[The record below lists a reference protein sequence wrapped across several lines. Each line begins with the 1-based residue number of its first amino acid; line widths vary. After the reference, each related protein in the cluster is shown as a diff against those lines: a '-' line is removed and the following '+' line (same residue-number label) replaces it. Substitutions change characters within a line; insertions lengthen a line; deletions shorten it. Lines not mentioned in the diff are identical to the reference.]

1 MTTTDKAK
9 LWLTDTF
16 DEETQKT
23 VQNWIDT
30 SADELEDSFYREL
43 EFGTGGMRGIMGVGT
58 NRLNKYTLGQATQ
71 GLANYL
77 HQQFPNQENEGS
89 TNSEKNHIKV
99 AIAYDVRHNSKEFGK
114 MCADVLTA
122 NGIKV
127 LLFKEHRPTP
137 ELSFTVRDKKCNAGI
152 VLTASH
158 NPPEYNG
165 YKVYWNDG
173 AQIVPPDDE
182 NIIKEVYSVKFS
194 EIKFNGND
202 DLIEWIGPEQDEV
215 YIDACMENSLY
226 QNVGRDNLNIVF
238 TSIHGTTY
246 ATVPQALAKAG
257 FKKVDLVREQMIPSG
272 NFQTVASPNP
282 EEPAALEMA
291 MDLARITNGDIVL
304 GTDPDGDRLGIAVR
318 NLDGEMQLLNG
329 NQTNTILTYYILDQ
343 WKKAGKITGKE
354 FIGSTIV
361 TSDIFF
367 DIAEKFGVDCKV
379 GLTGFKWIGKMIR
392 DFEGKEKFICGGE
405 ESFGFMTGDF
415 VRDKDSCG
423 SILLACEIAA
433 WCKAND
439 TTMFEYMIEIYKD
452 LGMYYEGLVNVV
464 RKGRTGAEEI
474 IQMMKDFRENPPKEI
489 AGSKVAIVKD
499 FQEQTS
505 LNMMNHE
512 KSVMDE
518 IPKSNVLIYYT
529 EDGTKVCVRPSGTE
543 PKIKFYVSVK
553 DQIASKEEFKAKAAA
568 LGQKID
574 QVKSDLKL

>member
-1 MTTTDKAK
+1 MSTLEKAK

-16 DEETQKT
+16 DEETQNT
-23 VQNWIDT
+23 IQQWIV
-30 SADELEDSFYREL
+30 SNSDELEDSFYREL

-77 HQQFPNQENEGS
+77 HQQFSGEE
-89 TNSEKNHIKV
+89 IKV
-99 AIAYDVRHNSKEFGK
+99 AIAYDVRNNSKEFGK

-173 AQIVPPDDE
+173 AQIVPPNDE
-182 NIIKEVYSVKFS
+182 AIIKEVYATKF
-194 EIKFNGND
+194 ENIKFKGND
-202 DLIEWIGPEQDEV
+202 DLIEWIGNEQDEV
-215 YIDACMENSLY
+215 YIDACIENSLY
-226 QNVGRDNLNIVF
+226 QKDKKGYDNLNIVF

-246 ATVPQALAKAG
+246 TTVPQALKKAG
-257 FKKVDLVREQMIPSG
+257 FQKIDLVREQMIPSG
-272 NFQTVASPNP
+272 NFPTVKSPNP

-291 MDLARITNGDIVL
+291 LDLARLTNGDIVI

-318 NLDGEMQLLNG
+318 NLEGELQLLNG
-329 NQTNTILTYYILDQ
+329 NQCNTILTYYILNQ
-343 WKKAGKITGKE
+343 WKKTGRITGKE

-392 DFEGKEKFICGGE
+392 DFEGKEKFVCGGE

-433 WCKAND
+433 LCKANGS
-439 TTMFEYMIEIYKD
+439 TMFEYMIDIYKD
-452 LGMYYEGLVNVV
+452 LGLYYEALVNVV

-474 IQMMKDFRENPPKEI
+474 EQMMKNFRENPPKEI
-489 AGSKVAIVKD
+489 AGSKVSEVKD

-505 LNMMNHE
+505 LNLMEN
-512 KSVMDE
+512 KKWVMDE

-553 DQIASKEEFKAKAAA
+553 DQISSKEEFKGRIEV
-568 LGQKID
+568 LNQKIN
-574 QVKSDLKL
+574 QVKKDLKL

>member
-16 DEETQKT
+16 DTETKNT
-23 VQNWIDT
+23 IQNWIDT
-30 SADELEDSFYREL
+30 NSDELEDSFYKEL

-77 HQQFPNQENEGS
+77 HQQFPGEE
-89 TNSEKNHIKV
+89 IKV
-99 AIAYDVRHNSKEFGK
+99 AIAYDVRHNSREFGK

-127 LLFKEHRPTP
+127 LLFTDHRPTP

-173 AQIVPPDDE
+173 AQIVPPNDDA
-182 NIIKEVYSVKFS
+182 IIKEVYATKF
-194 EIKFNGND
+194 ENIKFQGND
-202 DLIEWIGPEQDEV
+202 DLIEWIGKEQDDV

-246 ATVPQALAKAG
+246 ATVPQALRKAG
-257 FKKVDLVREQMIPSG
+257 FQKIDLVTEQMIPSG
-272 NFQTVASPNP
+272 NFPTVESPNP

-291 MDLARITNGDIVL
+291 IDLARITNGDIVI

-318 NLDGEMQLLNG
+318 NLEGEIQLLNG
-329 NQTNTILTYYILDQ
+329 NQCNTILTYYILDQ

-361 TSDIFF
+361 TSDIFIE
-367 DIAEKFGVDCKV
+367 IAKKFGVDCKI

-392 DFEGKEKFICGGE
+392 DFEGQEKFVCGGE

-439 TTMFEYMIEIYKD
+439 STMFEYMIEIYKD
-452 LGMYYEGLVNVV
+452 LGLYYEGLVNVV

-474 IQMMKDFRENPPKEI
+474 QQMMKDFRENPPKEI
-489 AGSKVAIVKD
+489 AGSKVVEVRD
-499 FQEQTS
+499 YQEQTS
-505 LNMMNHE
+505 LNLAENQKSTMN
-512 KSVMDE
+512 E

-553 DQIASKEEFKAKAAA
+553 DSIDSVAEFNGKIAVLEN
-568 LGQKID
+568 KINR
-574 QVKSDLKL
+574 VKKDLKL

>member
-1 MTTTDKAK
+1 MTTLEKAK

-16 DEETQKT
+16 DEETRTTIQ
-23 VQNWIDT
+23 QWIDAG
-30 SADELEDSFYREL
+30 SDELEDSFYKEL

-77 HQQFPNQENEGS
+77 HQSFPNQE
-89 TNSEKNHIKV
+89 IKV

-182 NIIKEVYSVKFS
+182 NIIKEVYSVKFN
-194 EIKFNGND
+194 EIKFDGND
-202 DLIEWIGPEQDEV
+202 DLIEWVGPEQDDV

-272 NFQTVASPNP
+272 NFPTVDSPNP

-318 NLDGEMQLLNG
+318 NLEGEMQLLNG
-329 NQTNTILTYYILDQ
+329 NQTNTILTYYILNQ

-361 TSDIFF
+361 TSDIFI
-367 DIAEKFGVDCKV
+367 DIAEKFGVDCKI

-392 DFEGKEKFICGGE
+392 DFEGKEKFVCGGE

-505 LNMMNHE
+505 LNMVDNE
-512 KSVMDE
+512 KSVMDD

-553 DQIASKEEFKAKAAA
+553 DQITSKEEFNEKAAA
-568 LGQKID
+568 LGEKIN
-574 QVKSDLKL
+574 QVKEDLKL

>member
-1 MTTTDKAK
+1 MTTLEKAK

-16 DEETQKT
+16 DEETQT
-23 VQNWIDT
+23 TIQQWIDAG
-30 SADELEDSFYREL
+30 SDELEDSFYKEL

-77 HQQFPNQENEGS
+77 HQSFPNQE
-89 TNSEKNHIKV
+89 IKV

-182 NIIKEVYSVKFS
+182 NIIKEVYSVKFN
-194 EIKFNGND
+194 EIKFDGND
-202 DLIEWIGPEQDEV
+202 DLIEWVGPEQDDV

-272 NFQTVASPNP
+272 NFPTVDSPNP

-318 NLDGEMQLLNG
+318 NLEGEMQLLNG

-361 TSDIFF
+361 TSDIFI
-367 DIAEKFGVDCKV
+367 DITDKFGVDCKI

-392 DFEGKEKFICGGE
+392 DFEGKEKFVCGGE

-433 WCKAND
+433 WCKANN

-474 IQMMKDFRENPPKEI
+474 IQMMKDFRENPPTEI

-505 LNMMNHE
+505 LNMTDNE
-512 KSVMDE
+512 KSVMDD

-553 DQIASKEEFKAKAAA
+553 DQITSKEEFNGKLAL
-568 LGQKID
+568 LGQKIN
-574 QVKSDLKL
+574 QVKEDLKL

>member
-1 MTTTDKAK
+1 MTTIEKAQ

-16 DEETQKT
+16 DQETKKT
-23 VQNWIDT
+23 IQNWIDT
-30 SADELEDSFYREL
+30 NSSELEDSFYKEL

-77 HQQFPNQENEGS
+77 HQQFPNQD
-89 TNSEKNHIKV
+89 IKV

-137 ELSFTVRDKKCNAGI
+137 ELSFTVRDKKCKAGI

-165 YKVYWNDG
+165 YKVYWDDG

-182 NIIKEVYSVKFS
+182 AIIKEVYSVKFDK
-194 EIKFNGND
+194 IKFEGND
-202 DLIEWIGPEQDEV
+202 DLIEWIGEEQDDV
-215 YIDACMENSLY
+215 YIDACMQNSLY

-246 ATVPQALAKAG
+246 PIIPKALAKAG

-272 NFQTVASPNP
+272 NFPTVDSPNP

-361 TSDIFF
+361 TSDIFY
-367 DIAEKFGVDCKV
+367 DIAKKFGVECKV

-392 DFEGKEKFICGGE
+392 DFEGEEKFICGGE

-439 TTMFEYMIEIYKD
+439 SSIFQYMIEIYKD
-452 LGMYYEGLVNVV
+452 LGLYYEGLVNVV

-489 AGSKVAIVKD
+489 AGSKVAVVKD

-505 LNMMNHE
+505 LNLIDH
-512 KSVMDE
+512 KKAIMDE

-553 DQIASKEEFKAKAAA
+553 DQIDNKEEFKEK
-568 LGQKID
+568 LTILNQKIN
-574 QVKSDLKL
+574 QVKDDLKL

>member
-1 MTTTDKAK
+1 MTSLDKAK
-9 LWLTDTF
+9 LWLGEGF
-16 DEETQKT
+16 DDETKKE
-23 VQNWIDT
+23 VQALIDNNP
-30 SADELEDSFYREL
+30 AELDDAFYKNL

-77 HQQFPNQENEGS
+77 HQQFPGEQ
-89 TNSEKNHIKV
+89 IKV
-99 AIAYDVRHNSKEFGK
+99 AIAYDVRHNSPEFGK
-114 MCADVLTA
+114 LVTDVLTA

-173 AQIVPPDDE
+173 AQVVPPHD
-182 NIIKEVYSVKFS
+182 NRIISEVEKTQFN

-202 DLIEWIGPEQDEV
+202 DLIEWVGADQDDV
-215 YIDACMENSLY
+215 YIDACIENSLY
-226 QNVGRDNLNIVF
+226 QNVGRDLLNIVF

-246 ATVPQALAKAG
+246 TTVPKALAKAG
-257 FKKVDLVREQMIPSG
+257 FTRVDLVTEQMIPSG
-272 NFQTVASPNP
+272 NFPTVESPNP
-282 EEPAALEMA
+282 EEPAALSMA
-291 MDLARITNGDIVL
+291 MDLAKVTNADIVI

-318 NLDGEMQLLNG
+318 NLEGEMQLLNG
-329 NQTNTILTYYILDQ
+329 NQTNTFLTYYILDQ
-343 WKKAGKITGKE
+343 WKKQGRITGKE

-361 TSDIFF
+361 TSDIFY
-367 DIAEKFGVDCKV
+367 DIAKKFGVDCKV

-392 DFEGKEKFICGGE
+392 EAEGQEKFVCGGE

-433 WCKAND
+433 WCKANGK
-439 TTMFEYMIEIYKD
+439 TVYEYLIDIYKD
-452 LGMYYEGLVNVV
+452 LGMYYEGLVNITK
-464 RKGRTGAEEI
+464 KGKDGAEQI
-474 IQMMKDFRENPPKEI
+474 KQMMTDFRQSPPKTL
-489 AGSKVAIVKD
+489 AGSAVAEVKD
-499 FQEQTS
+499 FQEQTNLVIS
-505 LNMMNHE
+505 TNE
-512 KSVMDE
+512 KSVMND

-529 EDGTKVCVRPSGTE
+529 EDGTKVCIRPSGTE

-553 DQIASKEEFKAKAAA
+553 AQISSEQDFKDKLVSLEAKIQQIKA
-568 LGQKID
+568 
-574 QVKSDLKL
+574 DLKLV

>member
-1 MTTTDKAK
+1 MTTLEKAK

-16 DEETQKT
+16 DEETQT
-23 VQNWIDT
+23 TIQEWIDT
-30 SADELEDSFYREL
+30 NSDELEDSFYKEL

-77 HQQFPNQENEGS
+77 HQQFPNQE
-89 TNSEKNHIKV
+89 IKV

-202 DLIEWIGPEQDEV
+202 DLIEWVGPEQDDV

-246 ATVPQALAKAG
+246 ATVPQSLKKAG

-272 NFQTVASPNP
+272 NFPTVDSPNP

-318 NLDGEMQLLNG
+318 NLEGEMQLLNG

-361 TSDIFF
+361 TSDIFI
-367 DIAEKFGVDCKV
+367 DIANKFGVDCKI

-392 DFEGKEKFICGGE
+392 DFEGKEKFVCGGE

-433 WCKAND
+433 WCKANG

-452 LGMYYEGLVNVV
+452 LGLYYEGLINVV

-474 IQMMKDFRENPPKEI
+474 QQMMKDFRENPPKEI

-505 LNMMNHE
+505 LNVIENK

-553 DQIASKEEFKAKAAA
+553 DQIASKEEFKEKAAL
-568 LGQKID
+568 LGQKIN
-574 QVKSDLKL
+574 QVKEDLKL

>member
-1 MTTTDKAK
+1 MTTLEKAK

-23 VQNWIDT
+23 VQEWIDT
-30 SADELEDSFYREL
+30 NSDELEDSFYREL

-77 HQQFPNQENEGS
+77 HRQFPNQE
-89 TNSEKNHIKV
+89 IKV

-202 DLIEWIGPEQDEV
+202 DLIEWIGPEQDDV

-246 ATVPQALAKAG
+246 ATVPDALKKAG

-272 NFQTVASPNP
+272 NFPTVDSPNP

-318 NLDGEMQLLNG
+318 NLEGEMQLLNG

-361 TSDIFF
+361 TSDIFYE
-367 DIAEKFGVDCKV
+367 IAKKFGVDCKV

-392 DFEGKEKFICGGE
+392 DFEGKEKFVCGGE

-505 LNMMNHE
+505 LNMMTNT
-512 KSVMDE
+512 KSVMDD

-553 DQIASKEEFKAKAAA
+553 DQITSKEEFKEKSASLK
-568 LGQKID
+568 QKIN
-574 QVKSDLKL
+574 QVKADLKL

>member
-1 MTTTDKAK
+1 MTTLDKAK
-9 LWLTDTF
+9 LWLADTF
-16 DEETQKT
+16 DDETRKA
-23 VQNWIDT
+23 VQLLVDSNSPD
-30 SADELEDSFYREL
+30 LEDSFYREL

-77 HQQFPNQENEGS
+77 HQQFPG
-89 TNSEKNHIKV
+89 EKIKV
-99 AIAYDVRHNSKEFGK
+99 AIAYDVRNNSREFGK
-114 MCADVLTA
+114 LVADVLTA
-122 NGIKV
+122 NGIHV
-127 LLFKEHRPTP
+127 LLFKDHRPTP
-137 ELSFTVRDKKCNAGI
+137 ELSFTVRNKKCNAGI

-173 AQIVPPDDE
+173 AQIVPPNDE
-182 NIIKEVYSVKFS
+182 NIIKEVYATKF
-194 EIKFNGND
+194 EDIKFDGND
-202 DLIEWIGPEQDEV
+202 DLIEWIGPEQDDV
-215 YIDACMENSLY
+215 YIDACIENSMY

-246 ATVPQALAKAG
+246 TTVPKALEKAG
-257 FKKVDLVREQMIPSG
+257 FKKVDLVTEQMIPSG
-272 NFQTVASPNP
+272 NFPTVASPNP
-282 EEPAALEMA
+282 EEPAALSMA
-291 MDLARITNGDIVL
+291 LDLARITNGDIVI

-367 DIAEKFGVDCKV
+367 DIAKKFGVDCKV

-423 SILLACEIAA
+423 SILTACEIAA
-433 WCKAND
+433 WCKANG
-439 TTMFEYMIEIYKD
+439 TTMYEYLIEIYKEIG
-452 LGMYYEGLVNVV
+452 LYYEGLVNVV

-474 IQMMKDFRENPPKEI
+474 SQMMTGFRTNPPKSI
-489 AGSKVAIVKD
+489 AGSPVAELKD
-499 FQEQTS
+499 FKEQTK
-505 LNMMNHE
+505 LNVKTGE
-512 KSVMDE
+512 KSVMDD
-518 IPKSNVLIYYT
+518 IPESNVLIFYT

-553 DQIASKEEFKAKAAA
+553 DQISSKEDFTEKLPKLEAKI
-568 LGQKID
+568 QE
-574 QVKSDLKL
+574 VKKDLNL

>member
-1 MTTTDKAK
+1 MTSTEQAK
-9 LWLTDTF
+9 LWLKEPFDT
-16 DEETQKT
+16 ETQEAVK
-23 VQNWIDT
+23 NLID
-30 SADELEDSFYREL
+30 SNSPDLDDSFYRSL
-43 EFGTGGMRGIMGVGT
+43 EFGTGGMRGVMGVGT

-71 GLANYL
+71 GLANYIL
-77 HQQFPNQENEGS
+77 QQFPNQEV
-89 TNSEKNHIKV
+89 KV

-127 LLFKEHRPTP
+127 LLFKNHRPTP
-137 ELSFTVRDKKCNAGI
+137 ELSFTVREKKCNAGI

-173 AQIVPPDDE
+173 AQIVPPQDTA
-182 NIIKEVYSVKFS
+182 IINEVQNTKFD

-202 DLIEWIGPEQDEV
+202 DLIEWIGEEQDEI
-215 YIDACMENSLY
+215 YIDACIENSTY
-226 QNVGRDNLNIVF
+226 QNIGKENLNIVF

-246 ATVPQALAKAG
+246 ATVPKALRKAG
-257 FKKVDLVREQMIPSG
+257 FQKIDLVQEQMVPSG
-272 NFQTVASPNP
+272 NFPTVESPNP

-291 MDLARITNGDIVL
+291 LDLAKIVNADIVI

-318 NLDGEMQLLNG
+318 NLENNMQLLNG
-329 NQTNTILTYYILDQ
+329 NQCNTILTYYILDQ
-343 WKKAGKITGKE
+343 WKRRGKLKGNE

-367 DIAEKFGVDCKV
+367 DIAKRFDVECKS

-392 DFEGKEKFICGGE
+392 DNEGKEKFVCGGE

-433 WCKAND
+433 FCKAHGK
-439 TTMFEYMIEIYKD
+439 TMYQYLIEIYRD
-452 LGMYYEGLVNVV
+452 LGMYYEALTSITK
-464 RKGRTGAEEI
+464 KGRDGAEEI
-474 IQMMKDFRENPPKEI
+474 KQMMINFRENPPKEL
-489 AGSKVAIVKD
+489 AGSKVTEVKD
-499 FQEQTS
+499 YQEQTC
-505 LNMMNHE
+505 LYLQENRRG
-512 KSVMDE
+512 VMAE

-529 EDGTKVCVRPSGTE
+529 EDGSKICIRPSGTE
-543 PKIKFYVSVK
+543 PKIKFYFSVK
-553 DQIASKEEFKAKAAA
+553 DKINSESDFKERLLTLDEKIEQIKK
-568 LGQKID
+568 
-574 QVKSDLKL
+574 DLKL

>member
-1 MTTTDKAK
+1 MSTLEKAK

-16 DEETQKT
+16 DEETKKT
-23 VQNWIDT
+23 IQHWIDT
-30 SADELEDSFYREL
+30 ESDELEDSFYREL

-77 HQQFPNQENEGS
+77 HQQFPNQE
-89 TNSEKNHIKV
+89 IKV
-99 AIAYDVRHNSKEFGK
+99 AIAYDVRNNSKEFGK

-127 LLFKEHRPTP
+127 LLFKNHRPTP

-173 AQIVPPDDE
+173 AQIVPPHDDA
-182 NIIKEVYSVKFS
+182 IIKEVYSVKF
-194 EIKFNGND
+194 EDIKFNGND
-202 DLIEWIGPEQDEV
+202 DLIEWIGEEQDEV
-215 YIDACMENSLY
+215 YIDACIENSLY
-226 QNVGRDNLNIVF
+226 QKDKIGYDNLNIVF

-246 ATVPQALAKAG
+246 TTVPQALRKAG
-257 FKKVDLVREQMIPSG
+257 FKKIDLVTEQMIPSG
-272 NFQTVASPNP
+272 NFPTVESPNP

-291 MDLARITNGDIVL
+291 IDLARITNGDIVI

-318 NLDGEMQLLNG
+318 NLDGEIQLLNG

-343 WKKAGKITGKE
+343 WKKQGKITGKE

-361 TSDIFF
+361 TSDIFY
-367 DIAEKFGVDCKV
+367 DIAKKFGVDCKV

-392 DFEGKEKFICGGE
+392 DNEGKEKFVCGGE

-433 WCKAND
+433 WCKANGSS
-439 TTMFEYMIEIYKD
+439 MFQYMIDIYKD
-452 LGMYYEGLVNVV
+452 LGMYYEGLINVV

-474 IQMMKDFRENPPKEI
+474 QQMMKDFRENPPKEI
-489 AGSKVAIVKD
+489 AGSKVVELKD

-505 LNMMNHE
+505 LNVPENK

-543 PKIKFYVSVK
+543 PKIKFDVSVK
-553 DQIASKEEFKAKAAA
+553 DQIASEQDFKDKVTS
-568 LGQKID
+568 LGAKID
-574 QVKSDLKL
+574 KVKTDLNL